1 MEPRLRLFVSLC
13 LLGLGLVV
21 GAKFLLPLV
30 APFLAGLVIACLI
43 EPLVAWCERSC
54 RLPRWLAASGVL
66 AAVLM
71 LVGLALATV
80 AVNIWSGLRDLALG
94 DQAKQMSLLLQ
105 ELIRAGES
113 GLRSLPAPLRE
124 AVLLALRELPAR
136 MTVALQQ
143 LLAGLGHLPG
153 WLLLVFLS
161 IMSAYFLCRD
171 REVLSRFLLELT
183 PREWRSRARGM
194 KVELLRA
201 LMGFIRAQLLLVGL
215 TFVLSTTG
223 LFLIGA
229 RQPWLL
235 GGLLGLLD
243 FLPLIG
249 PGAILL
255 PWAGVSLVRGHWLQG
270 LGLAGLFFVL
280 AGLREMAE
288 ARLVGR
294 NLGLHP
300 LAALAAIYV
309 GMRLFGLGGV
319 LFGPLLL
326 VILRGLHTALALP
339 SPGRST
345 FAPPAGGVARS
356 A

>member
-13 LLGLGLVV
+13 LVGLGLLV
-21 GAKFLLPLV
+21 GAKFFLPLV
-30 APFLAGLVIACLI
+30 APFIAGLVIACLI

-66 AAVLM
+66 AVVLL

-80 AVNIWSGLRDLALG
+80 TINIWSGLRDLAVG
-94 DQAKQMSLLLQ
+94 DRTAQVPQFLQ
-105 ELIRAGES
+105 DLIRTGEG
-113 GLRSLPAPLRE
+113 GLRTLPAPLRE
-124 AVLLALRELPAR
+124 AVLLLLRELPAR
-136 MTVALQQ
+136 LTGTLQQ

-153 WLLLVFLS
+153 WLLFIFLS

-171 REVLSRFLLELT
+171 REALSRFLLELT
-183 PREWRSRARGM
+183 PREWRPRAVGM
-194 KVELLRA
+194 KDELLRA
-201 LMGFIRAQLLLVGL
+201 LTGFVRAQLILVGL
-215 TFVLSTTG
+215 TFILGTAG
-223 LFLIGA
+223 LFLLGT

-243 FLPLIG
+243 FLPMIG
-249 PGAILL
+249 PGVILL
-255 PWAGVSLVRGHWLQG
+255 PWAGVSLVRGRWLFG
-270 LGLAGLFFVL
+270 LELTGLFFVL
-280 AGLREMAE
+280 AVFREMTE

-309 GMRLFGLGGV
+309 GMRLFGLGGI

-345 FAPPAGGVARS
+345 IAPPAGGISRS